1 MSTATFDGQPLQ
13 NVSTAVN
20 GHAPEPPDRAPLHRL
35 RAVRQQQGVSLRR
48 VARALKIEPSEVRRQ
63 ECEQTDLPLSLLYEW
78 QKVLEVP
85 LDELLVETDDRL
97 SAPILERAQLL
108 KLMKTAAAIREKAD
122 SPSLRRL
129 VQMLINQLVE
139 IMPELEDVT
148 PWHGVGQRRRLEE
161 FGAVVE
167 RRLSGGVWRDL

>member
-20 GHAPEPPDRAPLHRL
+20 EHAPEPPDRAPLHRL
-35 RAVRQQQGVSLRR
+35 RTVRQQQGVSLRR

-129 VQMLINQLVE
+129 
-139 IMPELEDVT
+139 
-148 PWHGVGQRRRLEE
+148 EE

>member
-20 GHAPEPPDRAPLHRL
+20 EHAPEPPDRAPLHRL
-35 RAVRQQQGVSLRR
+35 RTVRQQQGVSLRR

-129 VQMLINQLVE
+129 VQMLINQLVA
-139 IMPELEDVT
+139 ITPERADV
-148 PWHGVGQRRRLEE
+148 PPCHVVRQRRRLEE